1 MPGTDHGP
9 VVGAGEVAGA
19 DGTTEAAGAGGRV
32 ISPGVRG
39 AGVEGDRRAADGA
52 QREVDGCELTAR
64 GARLDLAGEPQV
76 RVLGPRRLNR
86 LAWSAGDAVNQRRSS
101 GSRFAARLWPA
112 QRDAQRGFA
121 GMVKRELD
129 RAGWGAAAGTEPG
142 KPPAGIAVVEGSVW
156 ARTGGPGGP
165 ATPRPRGPRG
175 AAASSHAARAASAH

>member
-1 MPGTDHGP
+1 MTGTEHGR

-19 DGTTEAAGAGGRV
+19 DGTTEAAGAGARV

-112 QRDAQRGFA
+112 PRDAQRGFA

-129 RAGWGAAAGTEPG
+129 RAGWGAAVGTAPG
-142 KPPAGIAVVEGSVW
+142 KPPDAIAVVEGYVW
-156 ARTGGPGGP
+156 ARVGGP
-165 ATPRPRGPRG
+165 ARPVP
-175 AAASSHAARAASAH
+175 AAPPAASRP